1 MPGQVRAAPCL
12 ISVLATAVAAAG
24 ILAAP
29 PAAAADCIKN
39 ADGVTV
45 CGHGDVRGSQ
55 NFSPDIETGPVYP
68 YPCEEDDWYCGDG
81 VPGL

>member
-1 MPGQVRAAPCL
+1 MSGRVRAPRYL
-12 ISVLATAVAAAG
+12 ISVLATAAAAAG

-29 PAAAADCIKN
+29 PAAADECIKD
-39 ADGVTV
+39 ADGITV

-55 NFSPDIETGPVYP
+55 KFSPDIETGPVYP
-68 YPCEEDDWYCGDG
+68 YACEEDDWYCDDG